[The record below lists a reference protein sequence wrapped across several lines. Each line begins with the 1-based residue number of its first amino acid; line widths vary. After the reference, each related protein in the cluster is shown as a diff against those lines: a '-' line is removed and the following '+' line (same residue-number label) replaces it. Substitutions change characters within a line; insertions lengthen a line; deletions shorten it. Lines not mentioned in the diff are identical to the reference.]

1 MRILTYNIQVA
12 IGSCRYRHYL
22 LHGWKHVMPH
32 GQTLP
37 NLDRIAEVIAPYDI
51 VAIQEADG
59 GSLRTRF
66 VNETCYLADEAGFG
80 SWKSVVTRDHGI
92 FAQHTNSLLS
102 RPTPL
107 RVESHRLPGA
117 MEGRGVLEADF
128 DIDGRVVTVFCTHLA
143 LKCRTRL
150 RQIHA
155 LIQRINQR
163 ESAILLGDFNCQ
175 PGSPAIRALLTE
187 TRLRP
192 GRWQPASYPSWRPRR
207 VIDHI
212 LATDDLALDNLQ
224 ATPALLSDHLPVSA
238 QVRLRRP
245 VAVAA

>member
-32 GQTLP
+32 GQTVP
-37 NLDRIAEVIAPYDI
+37 NLDRIATVIAPYDI
-51 VAIQEADG
+51 VALQEVDG
-59 GSLRTRF
+59 GSLRTHF
-66 VNETCYLADEAGFG
+66 INETCYLATRAGFPC
-80 SWKSVVTRDHGI
+80 WKSVVTRDHGL

-102 RPTPL
+102 RTSPL

-117 MEGRGVLEADF
+117 MEGRGVLEADYEL
-128 DIDGRVVTVFCTHLA
+128 DGRVVTVFCTHLA
-143 LKCRTRL
+143 LNCRARP
-150 RQIHA
+150 RQIEA
-155 LIQRINQR
+155 IAARINQHD
-163 ESAILLGDFNCQ
+163 SAILLGDFNCQ
-175 PGSPAIRALLTE
+175 PDSPALRALLAS

-212 LATDDLALDNLQ
+212 LATDDLTLDNLQ
-224 ATPALLSDHLPVSA
+224 ATPALLSDHLPISA
-238 QVRLRRP
+238 EVR
-245 VAVAA
+245 VTEAAAVAA

>member
-32 GQTLP
+32 GQTIP

-51 VAIQEADG
+51 VALQEVDS

-66 VNETCYLADEAGFG
+66 INEACYLAERGGFG
-80 SWKSVVTRDHGI
+80 SWKSVVTRDYGR

-102 RPTPL
+102 RTAPL
-107 RVESHRLPGA
+107 RVESHRLPGV

-128 DIDGRVVTVFCTHLA
+128 ELDGRVVTVFCTHLA
-143 LKCRTRL
+143 LNCRARL

-155 LIQRINQR
+155 LVERINRR

-175 PGSPAIRALLTE
+175 PASRGIQTLLAE
-187 TRLRP
+187 TRLRA
-192 GRWQPASYPSWRPRR
+192 GRWLPASYPSWRPTR

-212 LATDDLALDNLQ
+212 LATDDLTLENLQ
-224 ATPALLSDHLPVSA
+224 TTPAILSDHLPVSA
-238 QVRLRRP
+238 EVRVREA